1 MENFA
6 LHQMIDKPT
15 RITDQSKTLLDHH
28 YSSHPAEHVLF
39 TSVPSFGLSDRNPT
53 TLVRKQNAH

>member
-1 MENFA
+1 MENFG

-28 YSSHPAEHVLF
+28 YSSHPEHVLF